1 MTWIFALLFAV
12 ATNLSITAGY
22 HRLFAHRSYE
32 AHPIVRFFAI
42 VIGTS
47 AWQGSV
53 LRWCSGHRVHHR
65 HVDTENDPYNINQGF
80 WYAHF
85 GWMLLA
91 DKEDRVV
98 TAPDLERDTF
108 IRWQNE
114 HYIPFAIFMGFFF
127 PMLVAALWG
136 DPFGGLI
143 VGGALRIALTQH
155 STYLINSLCHTLGR
169 RPYSHDVSARDSF
182 LVAILTHGEGY
193 HNYHH
198 RFEADYRNGIRWWQW
213 DPTKWVIWSLARL
226 GLAKRL
232 RRMSNEEILKA
243 RLQVEALRL
252 QAKGFSQDRL
262 DQLNERILA
271 AAMRLRALRKE
282 YENVSRERLAQL
294 KTEIELTRIEFRYA
308 LKQWKAYLRSPVA
321 VEV

>member
-1 MTWIFALLFAV
+1 M
-12 ATNLSITAGY
+12 SITAGY
-22 HRLFAHRSYE
+22 HRLFSHRSYE
-32 AHPIVRFFAI
+32 AHPLVRLWYI

-53 LRWCSGHRVHHR
+53 LRWCSGHRVHHK
-65 HVDTENDPYNINQGF
+65 HVDTEKDPYNINEGF

-85 GWMLLA
+85 EWMLLK
-91 DKEDRVV
+91 DKEDRIVSV
-98 TAPDLERDTF
+98 PDLEKDPI
-108 IRWQNE
+108 IRWQDK
-114 HYIPFAIFMGFFF
+114 HYIPAAIFMGFLF
-127 PMLVAALWG
+127 PMGIGALMG
-136 DPFGGLI
+136 DALGGLL

-155 STYLINSLCHTLGR
+155 STYFINSLCHTLGR
-169 RPYSHDVSARDSF
+169 RPYSQEITARDSF
-182 LVAILTHGEGY
+182 IVALLTHGEGY

-198 RFEADYRNGIRWWQW
+198 RFEADYRNGIRWYQW
-213 DPTKWVIWSLARL
+213 DPTKWLIWSLAKV

-252 QAKGFSQDRL
+252 KAKGFSQDRL
-262 DQLNERILA
+262 DQLREQILA
-271 AAMRLRALRKE
+271 AAVRLRALRQE

-294 KTEIELTRIEFRYA
+294 KTEIELTRIEFRYG

-321 VEV
+321 INV